1 MTAAVAL
8 PLWSL
13 LCLMAATPLA
23 GWLGAR
29 SGAKQAIALCSA
41 HYGCSMQAEKQRA
54 SDTQDLERQL
64 AELRT
69 ENPKLAAMRKATREA
84 LKETGERPAEK

>member
-8 PLWSL
+8 PLWAL
-13 LCLMAATPLA
+13 LCLVAATPLA

-41 HYGCSMQAEKQRA
+41 HYGCAMQAENKRA
-54 SDTQDLERQL
+54 ADTQNLERQL
-64 AELRT
+64 AELRE
-69 ENPKLAAMRKATREA
+69 ENPKLAELRKAMREA
-84 LKETGERPAEK
+84 LKDTGEQPAAK